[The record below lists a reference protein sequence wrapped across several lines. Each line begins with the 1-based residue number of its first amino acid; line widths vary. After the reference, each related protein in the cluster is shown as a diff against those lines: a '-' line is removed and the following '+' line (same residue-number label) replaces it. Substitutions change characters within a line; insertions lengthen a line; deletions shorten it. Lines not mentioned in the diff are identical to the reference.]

1 MQYTNFGNPK
11 DVSGTARLFAQKA
24 IRSIIEVQPKINS
37 LSDLVMLLEVL
48 GYTNNL
54 AKKNGFES
62 LIDLA
67 TYVYKIIDVYEYS
80 NYDDE
85 DFTKQSLVEVPSTIR
100 RVGEG
105 LSMMFPW
112 LGSLVVLMLT
122 GVSLWMI
129 FGLPLEFATAL
140 IAGVFLGLVI
150 TEGILQSFGRLIG
163 FYYIQTNVDEVK
175 RLLRRNYSMTG
186 LILAGAMSLIY
197 GIGFYANIPLELVTI
212 TAVATLTVALHRA
225 SYIIIY
231 ALKKIPD
238 LLISYSGAI
247 AALLLV
253 YFYSTEF
260 LPDMITRYVVAL
272 SSAFAVLTGFAIY
285 NHFSIIKNTSI
296 SPVVTKTP
304 NFYKPESLQKYT
316 LKSRFHVQLWET
328 MPYFLFGTL
337 FFSMLFLDR
346 WLSWIFNPV
355 ITTIPGANLIME
367 FNTVYHT
374 GADPAL
380 FVLLPAILLQYVIM
394 GPIYSLMVNFNIKHK
409 ISELEKLKKIMNG
422 FYKKTIVA
430 TLISSIFMAVIFN
443 LFATEIITL
452 IGGSEM
458 SLQIF
463 RTASVSNIFVSFFAA
478 NFMFMMFF
486 NKIKI
491 ALIIATISIIIL
503 ATAGIFLAQTSFEN
517 LTYAYLASAIFA
529 SVVSSIYLRTMLKNS
544 VTLIFSKFV

>member
-1 MQYTNFGNPK
+1 MHYTNFGNPK
-11 DVSGTARLFAQKA
+11 EESGTARLFAQKA

-48 GYTNNL
+48 GYTNKL

-100 RVGEG
+100 RVAEG

-129 FGLPLEFATAL
+129 FGLPLEYATAL

-186 LILAGAMSLIY
+186 LILAGAMGLIY

-285 NHFSIIKNTSI
+285 NHFIIIKNTSI

-304 NFYKPESLQKYT
+304 NFYKPESLLRHT

-355 ITTIPGANLIME
+355 ITTIPGANLTME

-394 GPIYSLMVNFNIKHK
+394 GPIYALMVNFNIKHK

-443 LFATEIITL
+443 LFATEIISL
-452 IGGSEM
+452 IRGSEM